1 MKKAKIALLSIL
13 VVVVMSFSACGF
25 HISFGDD
32 DEKETTAET
41 KAEVIAETTVGSE
54 EVTTEA
60 DELGNVTEDNSGDAI
75 EGEKEGET
83 LFPSMKE
90 LAETDEIADLE
101 KQINESLASTGTLK
115 ITGEGSKLYYTY
127 TMNLEYSEEIKDQL
141 TEKLIESGEM
151 FKSSA
156 NAMKGTTQVET
167 PVVVIRYLDK
177 NGKEIVTQEF
187 VADSEA

>member
-13 VVVVMSFSACGF
+13 VIVVMSFSACGF

-60 DELGNVTEDNSGDAI
+60 DELGNATEGK
-75 EGEKEGET
+75 EEGET